1 MATQPIDL
9 TYSPTFS
16 ISPERTHVRLAVIA
30 GDAVRAAN
38 DAVGALPTGT
48 SDLTL
53 DQLAVRKADDP
64 IAAAS
69 AEDAPDFATAK
80 AEYLAAKR
88 ISNAYDEENGLI
100 IDLPAGPARDA
111 AIAAISSDVWTE
123 AMRLDDIWFAAE
135 DVLMATPSPDV
146 VAFAFKVLVA
156 HAERREAC
164 GADHRVLEIEAK
176 RFVGDDAEV
185 WRSDDDEPYRTAE
198 QAVQAQLAAGAQLI
212 VEPDGNL
219 DVGAIFAFHEA
230 GSSSDRWAAMR
241 VAHMRYE
248 ATLRMVPGARET
260 IVDLIRRQG
269 VRCDNG
275 CYFLKQGVQAS
286 AVAA

>member
-38 DAVGALPTGT
+38 DAVGALPAGT

-69 AEDAPDFATAK
+69 PDDAPDFATAK

-88 ISNAYDEENGLI
+88 ISKAYDEENGLI

-111 AIAAISSDVWTE
+111 AIAAISKDVWTE

-135 DVLMATPSPDV
+135 DVLMAIPSPDV

-156 HAERREAC
+156 HAERGVAC
-164 GADHRVLEIEAK
+164 ADDRMLQIEAK

-185 WRSDDDEPYRTAE
+185 WRSQDDEPYRTAE

-219 DVGAIFAFHEA
+219 DVGASFAFHEA

-275 CYFLKQGVQAS
+275 CYFLKQGAQAS